1 MADVIL
7 SLPVKGE
14 FIDLVTDAFKA
25 YSGQTIGL
33 NVMVRGTTPPRMQC
47 DNINFSYPIQQEG
60 ETTKAFGERVLKAL
74 VTGLVKCYRLG
85 IDSERY
91 RTEISAVKPAAVD
104 IPEIIS

>member
-7 SLPVKGE
+7 KLPVKE
-14 FIDLVTDAFKA
+14 QYIDLVTETFTA
-25 YSGQTIGL
+25 YAGQTIGL
-33 NVMVRGTTPPRMQC
+33 NVMVRGATPPRIQC
-47 DNINFSYPIQQEG
+47 DNINFTYPVQQQG

-74 VTGLVKCYRLG
+74 VTGLVKCYKLG
-85 IDSERY
+85 LDSERY

>member
-25 YSGQTIGL
+25 CSEQTIQL
-33 NVMVRGTTPPRMQC
+33 SVMVRGTTPPRMQC

-60 ETTKAFGERVLKAL
+60 ETIKRFGERVLKAL
-74 VTGLVKCYRLG
+74 VTGLVKCYKLG
-85 IDSERY
+85 LDSERY
-91 RTEISAVKPAAVD
+91 RVETNAVKPAAVD

>member
-33 NVMVRGTTPPRMQC
+33 NVRWLEVLHRQEYC
-47 DNINFSYPIQQEG
+47 DNINFTYPVQQEG
-60 ETTKAFGERVLKAL
+60 ETIKRFGERVLKAL